1 MELDH
6 ATIRILAAIERE
18 QYYPAEEEKWQ
29 SFVHDIRTFIWEEA
43 DDVAARVL
51 SLRLVGALS

>member
-6 ATIRILAAIERE
+6 AIIRILAAIERE
-18 QYYPAEEEKWQ
+18 RDHPAEEEERQ
-29 SFVHDIRTFIWEEA
+29 SFGHDIRTSIWEEA

-51 SLRLVGALS
+51 GLRLVGALP